1 MKFTPEQIAR
11 VAHEANRVLQIIEED
26 PAPSLS
32 WNFASEEQRASV
44 VDGVKAALAGNTP
57 EESHENWIAFKV
69 KHGWTYGPVKDEFEK
84 THPCMVPYDQ
94 LPANQQIKDHLFSAI
109 VRTLG
114 DHSGERAAERGA
126 KAIEETL
133 WMLGVDPD
141 GPEEGDAVSLTLAQL
156 VLGAR

>member
-32 WNFASEEQRASV
+32 WNFASEEQRASA
-44 VDGVKAALAGNTP
+44 VDGVQAALSGKTP
-57 EESHENWIAFKV
+57 EGLHENWVEFKAAG
-69 KHGWTYGPVKDEFEK
+69 GWTYGPVKDELEK

-94 LPANQQIKDHLFSAI
+94 LPANQQVKDHLFSAI

-114 DHSGERAAERGA
+114 DQEDQAAVARGA
-126 KAIEETL
+126 AALEDPL
-133 WMLGVDPD
+133 WQLGVDPD
-141 GPEEGDAVSLTLAQL
+141 GQEVGESIATSLARA